1 MWLIN
6 GTAQTTLTADDRAVQ
21 FGDGCFT
28 TARVVNGAV
37 RFIDDHLDRLE
48 AGCKRLGFDAPGRE
62 LLRAECELLARDHVR
77 ATLKVIISRGA
88 GGRGYAAQ
96 GLTPTRMLRVS
107 AYPDHYDALRE
118 RGVVLA
124 LSPVPLARNPW
135 LAGIK
140 HLNRLEQVLIR
151 AQLEQTN
158 ADEALVLDTAGWLT
172 ECCAANLFWREGNQV
187 FTPQLDHAGVAG
199 TMRQQIMRLL
209 ALSHWEVSEVQARP
223 EALLQADEA
232 IICNALMP
240 VLPVSQAQ
248 EKGFSSRELYR
259 FLASGCE

>member
-6 GTAQTTLTADDRAVQ
+6 GAEQTTLAADDRAIQ

-28 TARVVNGAV
+28 TARVVDGAV

-48 AGCKRLGFDAPGRE
+48 EGCRRLGFSAPPRE
-62 LLRAECELLARDHVR
+62 LLRAECEQLATGNAR

-88 GGRGYAAQ
+88 GGRGYAPGHPA
-96 GLTPTRMLRVS
+96 PTRMLRVS
-107 AYPDHYDALRE
+107 AYPSHYDALRE
-118 RGVVLA
+118 RGAVLA

-158 ADEALVLDTAGWLT
+158 ADEALVLDTEGWLT
-172 ECCAANLFWREGNQV
+172 ECCAANLFWRKGNQV
-187 FTPQLDHAGVAG
+187 FTPQLDSAGVDG
-199 TMRQQIMRLL
+199 TMRRHILRLL
-209 ALSHWEVSEVQARP
+209 AASHWQVHEVRARSQV
-223 EALLQADEA
+223 LLQADEV

-240 VLPVSQAQ
+240 VLPVCQAQ